1 MKTKTWSLTT
11 RISHWLLAI
20 GFTVAYITGENE
32 WQMNY
37 HYAFGALVGGIL
49 FFRILYGIIGPKYS
63 NFEDFPMGI
72 SKQIDFIKNY
82 FSKNQTYVGH
92 NPLASLV
99 MFSMMFLGIFTAFT
113 GYLWATES
121 AHFLGFTFTE
131 EMVEEGHEIGANL
144 FLILVFAHLAG
155 IFADTIFHRKTGT
168 LGSIFTGYK
177 NVQAEAA
184 KTKAEANKTQQTKTT
199 SGWAIPTAEP
209 KKAEVKKVEKNAQGA
224 VIKADAK
231 YLDGAVTINSEG
243 KVEFTLDTDANGKS
257 ADEIY
262 NIVYQYMS
270 ELTQGENNI
279 KSRMALVNK
288 DQHIIANTMD
298 EWLVFSNSFISLDRT
313 EFKYNLVASIKDN
326 HLTLTLERLYYIYE
340 EDRSTGF
347 KAPAEEV
354 ITDKYALN
362 KKKTN
367 LAKIFGKF
375 RRLTIDRKDQIFN
388 DLTALVKQ

>member
-1 MKTKTWSLTT
+1 MKKLF
-11 RISHWLLAI
+11 IS
-20 GFTVAYITGENE
+20 
-32 WQMNY
+32 
-37 HYAFGALVGGIL
+37 
-49 FFRILYGIIGPKYS
+49 
-63 NFEDFPMGI
+63 
-72 SKQIDFIKNY
+72 
-82 FSKNQTYVGH
+82 
-92 NPLASLV
+92 
-99 MFSMMFLGIFTAFT
+99 
-113 GYLWATES
+113 
-121 AHFLGFTFTE
+121 
-131 EMVEEGHEIGANL
+131 
-144 FLILVFAHLAG
+144 ILVLLPALTMQAQ
-155 IFADTIFHRKTGT
+155 
-168 LGSIFTGYK
+168 
-177 NVQAEAA
+177 NVLTPQQQLEKAQKELEEAKKALEAAKIQAEAA
-184 KTKAEANKTQQTKTT
+184 KTKAEAEKIKAEAEKVKADANKTQNQQSKTT

-224 VIKADAK
+224 VIKTEAK

>member
-1 MKTKTWSLTT
+1 MKKLF
-11 RISHWLLAI
+11 IS
-20 GFTVAYITGENE
+20 
-32 WQMNY
+32 
-37 HYAFGALVGGIL
+37 
-49 FFRILYGIIGPKYS
+49 
-63 NFEDFPMGI
+63 
-72 SKQIDFIKNY
+72 
-82 FSKNQTYVGH
+82 
-92 NPLASLV
+92 
-99 MFSMMFLGIFTAFT
+99 
-113 GYLWATES
+113 
-121 AHFLGFTFTE
+121 
-131 EMVEEGHEIGANL
+131 
-144 FLILVFAHLAG
+144 ILVLLPALTMQAQ
-155 IFADTIFHRKTGT
+155 
-168 LGSIFTGYK
+168 
-177 NVQAEAA
+177 NVLTPQQQLEKAQKDLEEAKKALEAAKIQAEAA
-184 KTKAEANKTQQTKTT
+184 KTKAEAEKIKAEAEKVKAEAAKTKADANKTQNQQTQTT

-224 VIKADAK
+224 VIKVDAK
-231 YLDGAVTINSEG
+231 YLDGAITTNAEG

-257 ADEIY
+257 ANEIY

>member
-1 MKTKTWSLTT
+1 MKKLFISILVLLPALTMQAQTVLTPQQQLEKAQKDLEEAKKALEAAKLQAEAAKTK
-11 RISHWLLAI
+11 AE
-20 GFTVAYITGENE
+20 AE
-32 WQMNY
+32 
-37 HYAFGALVGGIL
+37 
-49 FFRILYGIIGPKYS
+49 K
-63 NFEDFPMGI
+63 
-72 SKQIDFIKNY
+72 IK
-82 FSKNQTYVGH
+82 
-92 NPLASLV
+92 AE
-99 MFSMMFLGIFTAFT
+99 
-113 GYLWATES
+113 TEK
-121 AHFLGFTFTE
+121 
-131 EMVEEGHEIGANL
+131 V
-144 FLILVFAHLAG
+144 
-155 IFADTIFHRKTGT
+155 K
-168 LGSIFTGYK
+168 
-177 NVQAEAA
+177 AEAA
-184 KTKAEANKTQQTKTT
+184 KTKAEANKSQQTKTT

-243 KVEFTLDTDANGKS
+243 KIEFTLDTDANGKS

-375 RRLTIDRKDQIFN
+375 RRLTIDRKDHIFN

>member
-1 MKTKTWSLTT
+1 MKKLF
-11 RISHWLLAI
+11 IS
-20 GFTVAYITGENE
+20 
-32 WQMNY
+32 
-37 HYAFGALVGGIL
+37 
-49 FFRILYGIIGPKYS
+49 
-63 NFEDFPMGI
+63 
-72 SKQIDFIKNY
+72 
-82 FSKNQTYVGH
+82 
-92 NPLASLV
+92 
-99 MFSMMFLGIFTAFT
+99 
-113 GYLWATES
+113 
-121 AHFLGFTFTE
+121 
-131 EMVEEGHEIGANL
+131 
-144 FLILVFAHLAG
+144 ILVLLPALTMQAQ
-155 IFADTIFHRKTGT
+155 
-168 LGSIFTGYK
+168 
-177 NVQAEAA
+177 NVLTPQQQLEKAQKDLEEAKKALEAAKIQAEAA
-184 KTKAEANKTQQTKTT
+184 KTKAEAEKIKAEAEKVKAEAAKAKADANKTQSQQTQTT

-224 VIKADAK
+224 VIKTEAK
-231 YLDGAVTINSEG
+231 YLDGAITTNAEG

>member
-1 MKTKTWSLTT
+1 MKKLF
-11 RISHWLLAI
+11 IS
-20 GFTVAYITGENE
+20 
-32 WQMNY
+32 
-37 HYAFGALVGGIL
+37 
-49 FFRILYGIIGPKYS
+49 
-63 NFEDFPMGI
+63 
-72 SKQIDFIKNY
+72 
-82 FSKNQTYVGH
+82 
-92 NPLASLV
+92 
-99 MFSMMFLGIFTAFT
+99 
-113 GYLWATES
+113 
-121 AHFLGFTFTE
+121 
-131 EMVEEGHEIGANL
+131 
-144 FLILVFAHLAG
+144 ILVLLPALTMQAQ
-155 IFADTIFHRKTGT
+155 
-168 LGSIFTGYK
+168 
-177 NVQAEAA
+177 NVLTPQQQLEKAQKDLEEAKKALEAAKIQAEAA
-184 KTKAEANKTQQTKTT
+184 KTKAEAEKIKAEAEKVKAEAAKTKADANKTQSQQTKTT

-224 VIKADAK
+224 VIKTEAK
-231 YLDGAVTINSEG
+231 YLDGAITTNAEG

>member
-1 MKTKTWSLTT
+1 MK
-11 RISHWLLAI
+11 
-20 GFTVAYITGENE
+20 
-32 WQMNY
+32 
-37 HYAFGALVGGIL
+37 
-49 FFRILYGIIGPKYS
+49 
-63 NFEDFPMGI
+63 
-72 SKQIDFIKNY
+72 
-82 FSKNQTYVGH
+82 
-92 NPLASLV
+92 
-99 MFSMMFLGIFTAFT
+99 
-113 GYLWATES
+113 
-121 AHFLGFTFTE
+121 
-131 EMVEEGHEIGANL
+131 
-144 FLILVFAHLAG
+144 
-155 IFADTIFHRKTGT
+155 
-168 LGSIFTGYK
+168 
-177 NVQAEAA
+177 AEAA
-184 KTKAEANKTQQTKTT
+184 KTKAEANKTQSQQTKTT

-209 KKAEVKKVEKNAQGA
+209 KKAEVKKVEKNAQGV
-224 VIKADAK
+224 VIKTEAK
-231 YLDGAVTINSEG
+231 YLDGAVTINAEG

>member
-1 MKTKTWSLTT
+1 MKKLFISILVLLPALTMQAQTVLTPQQQLEKAQKDLEEAKKALEAAEAAKTK
-11 RISHWLLAI
+11 AE
-20 GFTVAYITGENE
+20 AEKMKAE
-32 WQMNY
+32 
-37 HYAFGALVGGIL
+37 AE
-49 FFRILYGIIGPKYS
+49 K
-63 NFEDFPMGI
+63 
-72 SKQIDFIKNY
+72 IKAEAE
-82 FSKNQTYVGH
+82 KV
-92 NPLASLV
+92 
-99 MFSMMFLGIFTAFT
+99 
-113 GYLWATES
+113 
-121 AHFLGFTFTE
+121 
-131 EMVEEGHEIGANL
+131 
-144 FLILVFAHLAG
+144 
-155 IFADTIFHRKTGT
+155 K
-168 LGSIFTGYK
+168 
-177 NVQAEAA
+177 AEAA
-184 KTKAEANKTQQTKTT
+184 KTKAEANKTQSQQTKTT

-209 KKAEVKKVEKNAQGA
+209 KKAEVKKENAQGV
-224 VIKADAK
+224 VIKTEAK

-326 HLTLTLERLYYIYE
+326 HLTLTLERLNYIYE

-347 KAPAEEV
+347 KAPAEKV

>member
-1 MKTKTWSLTT
+1 MKKLFISILVLLPALTMQAQTVLTPQQQLEKAQKDLEEAKKALEAAKLQAEAAKTK
-11 RISHWLLAI
+11 AE
-20 GFTVAYITGENE
+20 AEKMKAE
-32 WQMNY
+32 
-37 HYAFGALVGGIL
+37 AE
-49 FFRILYGIIGPKYS
+49 K
-63 NFEDFPMGI
+63 
-72 SKQIDFIKNY
+72 IKAEAE
-82 FSKNQTYVGH
+82 KV
-92 NPLASLV
+92 
-99 MFSMMFLGIFTAFT
+99 
-113 GYLWATES
+113 
-121 AHFLGFTFTE
+121 
-131 EMVEEGHEIGANL
+131 
-144 FLILVFAHLAG
+144 
-155 IFADTIFHRKTGT
+155 K
-168 LGSIFTGYK
+168 
-177 NVQAEAA
+177 AEAA
-184 KTKAEANKTQQTKTT
+184 KTKAEANKTQSQQTKTT

-262 NIVYQYMS
+262 NIVYQY
-270 ELTQGENNI
+270 
-279 KSRMALVNK
+279 MALVNK

>member
-1 MKTKTWSLTT
+1 MKKLFISILVLLPALTMQAQTVLTPQQQLEKAQKDLEEAKKALEAAKLQAEAAKTK
-11 RISHWLLAI
+11 AE
-20 GFTVAYITGENE
+20 AE
-32 WQMNY
+32 
-37 HYAFGALVGGIL
+37 
-49 FFRILYGIIGPKYS
+49 K
-63 NFEDFPMGI
+63 
-72 SKQIDFIKNY
+72 IKAEAE
-82 FSKNQTYVGH
+82 KV
-92 NPLASLV
+92 
-99 MFSMMFLGIFTAFT
+99 
-113 GYLWATES
+113 
-121 AHFLGFTFTE
+121 
-131 EMVEEGHEIGANL
+131 
-144 FLILVFAHLAG
+144 
-155 IFADTIFHRKTGT
+155 K
-168 LGSIFTGYK
+168 
-177 NVQAEAA
+177 AEAA

>member
-1 MKTKTWSLTT
+1 MKKLF
-11 RISHWLLAI
+11 IS
-20 GFTVAYITGENE
+20 
-32 WQMNY
+32 
-37 HYAFGALVGGIL
+37 
-49 FFRILYGIIGPKYS
+49 
-63 NFEDFPMGI
+63 
-72 SKQIDFIKNY
+72 
-82 FSKNQTYVGH
+82 
-92 NPLASLV
+92 
-99 MFSMMFLGIFTAFT
+99 
-113 GYLWATES
+113 
-121 AHFLGFTFTE
+121 
-131 EMVEEGHEIGANL
+131 
-144 FLILVFAHLAG
+144 ILVLLPALTMQAQ
-155 IFADTIFHRKTGT
+155 
-168 LGSIFTGYK
+168 
-177 NVQAEAA
+177 NVLTPQQQLEKVQKELEVVKKALEAEKIQAEAA
-184 KTKAEANKTQQTKTT
+184 KTKAEADKIKAEAEKMKAEAEKMKAEAEKVKAEAERVKAKTNKTNAQQTQSA

-209 KKAEVKKVEKNAQGA
+209 KKTEVKKVEKNANGA
-224 VIKADAK
+224 VLKADAK
-231 YLDGAVTINSEG
+231 YMEGAITTNAEG

>member
-1 MKTKTWSLTT
+1 MKKLFISILVLLPALTMQAQTVLTPQQQLEKAQKDLEEAKKALEAAKLQAEAAKTK
-11 RISHWLLAI
+11 AEE
-20 GFTVAYITGENE
+20 AE
-32 WQMNY
+32 
-37 HYAFGALVGGIL
+37 
-49 FFRILYGIIGPKYS
+49 K
-63 NFEDFPMGI
+63 
-72 SKQIDFIKNY
+72 IKAEAE
-82 FSKNQTYVGH
+82 KV
-92 NPLASLV
+92 
-99 MFSMMFLGIFTAFT
+99 
-113 GYLWATES
+113 
-121 AHFLGFTFTE
+121 
-131 EMVEEGHEIGANL
+131 
-144 FLILVFAHLAG
+144 
-155 IFADTIFHRKTGT
+155 K
-168 LGSIFTGYK
+168 
-177 NVQAEAA
+177 AEAA
-184 KTKAEANKTQQTKTT
+184 KTKAEANKTQSQQTKTT

-209 KKAEVKKVEKNAQGA
+209 KKAEVKKVEKNAQGV
-224 VIKADAK
+224 VIKTEAK
-231 YLDGAVTINSEG
+231 YMDGAVTINSEG

>member
-1 MKTKTWSLTT
+1 MKAEAEK
-11 RISHWLLAI
+11 
-20 GFTVAYITGENE
+20 
-32 WQMNY
+32 
-37 HYAFGALVGGIL
+37 
-49 FFRILYGIIGPKYS
+49 
-63 NFEDFPMGI
+63 
-72 SKQIDFIKNY
+72 IKAEAE
-82 FSKNQTYVGH
+82 KV
-92 NPLASLV
+92 
-99 MFSMMFLGIFTAFT
+99 
-113 GYLWATES
+113 
-121 AHFLGFTFTE
+121 
-131 EMVEEGHEIGANL
+131 
-144 FLILVFAHLAG
+144 
-155 IFADTIFHRKTGT
+155 K
-168 LGSIFTGYK
+168 
-177 NVQAEAA
+177 AEAA
-184 KTKAEANKTQQTKTT
+184 KADANKTQSQQTQTT

-224 VIKADAK
+224 VIKTEAK
-231 YLDGAVTINSEG
+231 YLDGAITTNAEG

>member
-1 MKTKTWSLTT
+1 MKKLF
-11 RISHWLLAI
+11 IS
-20 GFTVAYITGENE
+20 
-32 WQMNY
+32 
-37 HYAFGALVGGIL
+37 
-49 FFRILYGIIGPKYS
+49 
-63 NFEDFPMGI
+63 
-72 SKQIDFIKNY
+72 
-82 FSKNQTYVGH
+82 
-92 NPLASLV
+92 
-99 MFSMMFLGIFTAFT
+99 
-113 GYLWATES
+113 
-121 AHFLGFTFTE
+121 
-131 EMVEEGHEIGANL
+131 
-144 FLILVFAHLAG
+144 ILVLLPALTMQAQ
-155 IFADTIFHRKTGT
+155 
-168 LGSIFTGYK
+168 
-177 NVQAEAA
+177 NVLTPQQQLEKAQKELEEAKKALETAKIQAEAA
-184 KTKAEANKTQQTKTT
+184 KTKAEAEKIKAEAEKVKADANKTQNQQSKTT

-224 VIKADAK
+224 VIKTEAK
-231 YLDGAVTINSEG
+231 YLDGAITTNAEG